1 MRIQEEAPGGGSRKG
16 IREEDPGGGSRKGI
30 REEDPGGGREERDR
44 RDPIFDFF
52 LLIGQLARVGVP
64 GECFSLLGERFSL
77 LEELAFFPIRRAG
90 RFPY

>member
-16 IREEDPGGGSRKGI
+16 IREEDPGGGSRRGI

-64 GECFSLLGERFSL
+64 RECFSLLGERFSL